1 MIGMFMSLHGLER
14 GSTKGND
21 KDKRIVGGEWGV
33 SFRNLLVFSSD
44 LNIYEEYNLIINIPC
59 VVDTVD
65 NRMRY
70 VIPPSLVPPRDNPRW
85 SNNS

>member
-1 MIGMFMSLHGLER
+1 MILRDLTVNPLSTR
-14 GSTKGND
+14 GVG
-21 KDKRIVGGEWGV
+21 VGGGV

-59 VVDTVD
+59 VVETVD

-70 VIPPSLVPPRDNPRW
+70 VIFPPLVPPWVNPRW